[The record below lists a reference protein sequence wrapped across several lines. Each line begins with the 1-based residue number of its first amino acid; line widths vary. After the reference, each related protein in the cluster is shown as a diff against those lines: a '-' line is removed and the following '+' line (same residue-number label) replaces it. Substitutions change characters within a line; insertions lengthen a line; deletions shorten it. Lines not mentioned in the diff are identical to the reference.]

1 MPSSRP
7 RALLRVLVSVLLLAS
22 ATVVVAR
29 EASGVTA
36 TIAFQLPFP
45 VGQAW
50 KANGPHVYSSA
61 SGVRNS
67 VDLGP
72 TSGDGQVVAAAA
84 GRISSVTN
92 CGGGYEVRIDHADG
106 WQTGYYHLGSV
117 ASGVA
122 SGANVA
128 RGQAIGVTS
137 RACATA
143 TFSHVQFSVRRNGVD
158 QDLNGFSIGGHTVHS
173 KSYNYGGWWTRNSD
187 GTTVVQDVDTKAAC
201 CLPSLAVSDSGGG
214 TGGGGGT
221 GPPMITV
228 SDASVTEGN
237 CCPKNIKFTVSLSRA
252 SNSVVTVDYTTANG
266 TATAGSDY
274 VAEAG
279 RVRFSAGVT
288 TKNVAVEVTGDRVD
302 EPNETLLVKLATPVR
317 ATIGDSQATGIVVDN
332 D

>member
-1 MPSSRP
+1 M
-7 RALLRVLVSVLLLAS
+7 RALVSALLLAS
-22 ATVVVAR
+22 ALVVVAR
-29 EASGVTA
+29 DASAVTA
-36 TIAFQLPFP
+36 TITFQLPFP

-50 KANGPHVYSSA
+50 KANGPHMHSSA

-72 TSGDGQVVAAAA
+72 TSGTGQVVAAAA
-84 GRISSVTN
+84 GRIALVRD

-117 ASGVA
+117 ASGVTLGA
-122 SGANVA
+122 SVS
-128 RGQAIGVTS
+128 RGQSIGVTS
-137 RACATA
+137 QGCGTA
-143 TFSHVQFSVRRNGVD
+143 TFSHVHFSVRRNGVD

-187 GTTVVQDVDTKAAC
+187 GATVVQDVDTKAAC
-201 CLPSLAVSDSGGG
+201 CLTSLAVTDTGGGGGSGGG
-214 TGGGGGT
+214 TGS
-221 GPPMITV
+221 PVITV

-252 SNSVVTVDYTTANG
+252 SSSVVTVEYATANG
-266 TATAGSDY
+266 TATAGTDY

-279 RVRFSAGVT
+279 RVRFPAGVT
-288 TKNVAVEVTGDRVD
+288 TKNVAVEISGDRVD
-302 EPNETLLVKLATPVR
+302 EANETLLLKLASPVR
-317 ATIGDSQATGIVVDN
+317 ATIGDSQATGTVLDN

>member
-7 RALLRVLVSVLLLAS
+7 RALVRALVSVLLLAS
-22 ATVVVAR
+22 GRVVVAR
-29 EASGVTA
+29 DAAGVSA
-36 TIAFQLPFP
+36 TITFQLPFP

-72 TSGDGQVVAAAA
+72 TSGIGQVVAAAG
-84 GRISSVTN
+84 GRIASVTN

-122 SGANVA
+122 PGATVT

-137 RACATA
+137 QACATA

-187 GTTVVQDVDTKAAC
+187 GATVVQDVDTKAAC
-201 CLPSLAVSDSGGG
+201 CLTSLAVSDSGGG
-214 TGGGGGT
+214 GGGGT
-221 GPPMITV
+221 TPVITV

-252 SNSVVTVDYTTANG
+252 TTQTVTVDYATANG
-266 TATAGSDY
+266 TAAAGTDY
-274 VAEAG
+274 VAESG
-279 RVRFSAGVT
+279 RIRFPAGVT
-288 TKNVAVEVTGDRVD
+288 TKTLAVEVTGDRVD
-302 EPNETLLVKLATPVR
+302 EPNETLFVKLASPVR
-317 ATIGDSQATGIVVDN
+317 ATIGDSQATGTLVDN